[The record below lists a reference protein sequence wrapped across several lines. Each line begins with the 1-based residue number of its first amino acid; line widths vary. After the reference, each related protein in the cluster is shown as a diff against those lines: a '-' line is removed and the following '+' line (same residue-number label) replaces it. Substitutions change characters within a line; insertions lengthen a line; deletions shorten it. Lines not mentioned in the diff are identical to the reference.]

1 MARPVSRPVAAKART
16 NWMKIVGCVF
26 GGLLLLM
33 ILAVVAAYFYLQHLR
48 SSLTATAP
56 LDLAPAEVT
65 PGQKRQLEKV
75 YHQVRQ
81 ALEQG
86 KATEA
91 VLAGEDVNALLALAP
106 ETRAVSRRAA
116 IALEGETAKA
126 TLSLP
131 LDGVEGM
138 EGRYLNG
145 DFTFRLGVQDGKMQ
159 IRILSAVA
167 NQRRVPQY
175 IIDKLNERDLGQEV
189 ARRLG
194 GGSHLQRIDSLVIEG
209 GQLKVR
215 TKAGR

>member
-26 GGLLLLM
+26 GGLLMLM

>member
-1 MARPVSRPVAAKART
+1 
-16 NWMKIVGCVF
+16 MKIVGCVF
-26 GGLLLLM
+26 GGLLLLLV
-33 ILAVVAAYFYLQHLR
+33 LAVVAAYFYLQHLR

-65 PGQKRQLEKV
+65 PGQKRQVEKV

>member
-26 GGLLLLM
+26 GGLLMLM

-194 GGSHLQRIDSLVIEG
+194 DGSHLQRIDSLVIEG